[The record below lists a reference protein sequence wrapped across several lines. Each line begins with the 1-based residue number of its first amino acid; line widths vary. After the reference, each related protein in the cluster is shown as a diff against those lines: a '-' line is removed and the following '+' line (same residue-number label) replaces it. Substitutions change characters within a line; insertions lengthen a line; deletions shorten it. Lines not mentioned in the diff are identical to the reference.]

1 MKTHVVLLIG
11 AILGAASVV
20 GGYLL
25 LSGHQPGDEIVSLS
39 FTEEELQ
46 AKISGKFPKE
56 EKVLGIIDIIIDEPK
71 VNLVGLDNRIR
82 FQATATVVVPFVG
95 EEKIGAIFSS
105 SVRYNRA
112 DHTLRTSD
120 YKLEELQTERIS
132 EKYEPTVR
140 TSITAASRELFDDEV
155 VHNIDDE
162 DLEDLLGRLLIQQIK
177 LKNRRL
183 EISLGL

>member
-1 MKTHVVLLIG
+1 MKTLVVLLTG
-11 AILGAASVV
+11 AILVAASVV

-46 AKISGKFPKE
+46 AKISVKFPKK

-82 FQATATVVVPFVG
+82 FQASATVVVPFVG

-105 SVRYNRA
+105 SVSYNRA

-120 YKLEELQTERIS
+120 YELEELQTDRIS
-132 EKYEPTVR
+132 ENYEPTVR

-155 VHNIDDE
+155 VHTIEDE
-162 DLEDLLGRLLIQQIK
+162 DLEDMLGRLLIQQIK
-177 LKNRRL
+177 VKNGRL

>member
-11 AILGAASVV
+11 AILGAAAVV
-20 GGYLL
+20 GSYLL

-46 AKISGKFPKE
+46 AKIALKFPKE

-95 EEKIGAIFSS
+95 EEKIGA
-105 SVRYNRA
+105 
-112 DHTLRTSD
+112 
-120 YKLEELQTERIS
+120 
-132 EKYEPTVR
+132 
-140 TSITAASRELFDDEV
+140 
-155 VHNIDDE
+155 
-162 DLEDLLGRLLIQQIK
+162 
-177 LKNRRL
+177 
-183 EISLGL
+183 